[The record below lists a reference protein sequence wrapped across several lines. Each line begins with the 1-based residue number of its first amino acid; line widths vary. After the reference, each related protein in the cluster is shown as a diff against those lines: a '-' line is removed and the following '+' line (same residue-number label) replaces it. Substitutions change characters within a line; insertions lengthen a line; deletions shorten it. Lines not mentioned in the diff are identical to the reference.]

1 VQYNGQA
8 YAAWGL
14 GPRPLYAYRLSAGR
28 WFTAADGG
36 ATGIPPV
43 ILGPVVADTSGA
55 RVGQVI
61 TLDMAAGPVKA
72 RVIGI
77 DTGQN
82 NSGSIVY
89 FPLTALER
97 LNGAPGTANTLWVTT
112 ASPAHA
118 AVDQAAARRCRFSLC
133 ANIASAPS
141 SMPSP
146 LLWPRAL
153 CWRCCCQSNCST
165 VL

>member
-36 ATGIPPV
+36 ATGIPAM

-61 TLDMAAGPVKA
+61 TLDMAAGPVEA

-82 NSGSIVY
+82 NGGSIVCGRV
-89 FPLTALER
+89 PSV
-97 LNGAPGTANTLWVTT
+97 G
-112 ASPAHA
+112 A
-118 AVDQAAARRCRFSLC
+118 AVVSRTAQPCFET
-133 ANIASAPS
+133 APF
-141 SMPSP
+141 PS
-146 LLWPRAL
+146 
-153 CWRCCCQSNCST
+153 CHIS
-165 VL
+165 